1 MNITKLKM
9 IWDFLLLNLSYD
21 DFLLSNEDEEERVQI
36 IIEGGNFTEEERIEY
51 TNNPQEWQIYIIEIE
66 KPIEFQYKKDN
77 NIITALAA

>member
-1 MNITKLKM
+1 M